1 MAKRSSK
8 RRTQREVLSK
18 LHEDGAL
25 ADATAVHI
33 AMSAPSKVDTKA
45 IGSNGHVS
53 TATVAHG
60 TDEQE
65 KVSVCVCCVIV
76 CVCAC
81 HSRSM
86 YDSKYLIV

>member
-53 TATVAHG
+53 TATAVAHG

-65 KVSVCVCCVIV
+65 KVSVCVYV
-76 CVCAC
+76 CV
-81 HSRSM
+81 
-86 YDSKYLIV
+86 V